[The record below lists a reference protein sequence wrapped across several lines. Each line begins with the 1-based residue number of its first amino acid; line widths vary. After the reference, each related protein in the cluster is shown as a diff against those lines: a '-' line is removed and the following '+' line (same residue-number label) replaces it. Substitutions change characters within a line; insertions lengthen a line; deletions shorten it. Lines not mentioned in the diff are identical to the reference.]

1 MTSIT
6 RQWAPLALL
15 QRQVSIISNSV
26 TNRVAIW
33 TPVVKMKNTRYTYSL
48 PTSISFD
55 GKGLF
60 GYTFGPLN
68 QRDVEIY
75 YIEVEKGHDTFMVS
89 KRITRTY
96 YILNGSGYFTIAD
109 RKYDVSPGMLVEVP
123 PKVEYSYSGKMKLIA
138 FSKPRWFF
146 GNDTHTKWNPDVVGT
161 DYPCA
166 TDGGSWLRRFV
177 RMRIF
182 RKSPI
187 AAYLRLNELLWN
199 KLPASYT
206 AFGPIRSY
214 GNFLHAL
221 ARIQGAR
228 AQAFATFFLRNRP
241 QLELIRRLAERRPV
255 SDTLRVAV
263 LGCSTGVEAYSVAW
277 TIRSARPDLKLVLQA
292 MDISKRAVEVGRSGV
307 YSLATP
313 KVTDTNIFERMTEAE
328 MEELFDRDADVM
340 TVKSWIKKG
349 IDWHVG
355 DVGELDTIDAL
366 GPQDMVVANNFLC
379 HMDDCMAEKCLRNIA
394 RLVSPHGYLFV
405 SGIDLDIRTKV
416 ATDLGWNPLQELLEQ
431 VHEGDICMKTF
442 WPFHYAGVE
451 PLNKKRQD
459 WRLRYAAAFQV
470 VPAG

>member
-1 MTSIT
+1 
-6 RQWAPLALL
+6 
-15 QRQVSIISNSV
+15 
-26 TNRVAIW
+26 
-33 TPVVKMKNTRYTYSL
+33 
-48 PTSISFD
+48 
-55 GKGLF
+55 
-60 GYTFGPLN
+60 
-68 QRDVEIY
+68 
-75 YIEVEKGHDTFMVS
+75 
-89 KRITRTY
+89 
-96 YILNGSGYFTIAD
+96 
-109 RKYDVSPGMLVEVP
+109 
-123 PKVEYSYSGKMKLIA
+123 
-138 FSKPRWFF
+138 
-146 GNDTHTKWNPDVVGT
+146 
-161 DYPCA
+161 
-166 TDGGSWLRRFV
+166 
-177 RMRIF
+177 
-182 RKSPI
+182 
-187 AAYLRLNELLWN
+187 
-199 KLPASYT
+199 
-206 AFGPIRSY
+206 
-214 GNFLHAL
+214 L

-241 QLELIRRLAERRPV
+241 QLELIRRLAEPRPV

-416 ATDLGWNPLQELLEQ
+416 AADLGLNPLQELLEQ